1 MTLVSTTINSCSQIF
16 KVKILAFSTLEIG
29 KQIDNLLSLPLKVKK
44 MYSSILKTMPTL
56 CTCT

>member
-29 KQIDNLLSLPLKVKK
+29 NVNKLTTLKVKK